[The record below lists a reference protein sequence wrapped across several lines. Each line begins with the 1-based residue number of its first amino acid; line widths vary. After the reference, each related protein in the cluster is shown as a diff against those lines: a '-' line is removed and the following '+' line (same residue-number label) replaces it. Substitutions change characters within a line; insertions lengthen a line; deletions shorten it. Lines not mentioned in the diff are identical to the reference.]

1 MYCNEL
7 ALHQAA
13 AVQNK
18 PSPSWLWNPSSFV
31 SSEKCIPQHP
41 LKNSFSTKFL
51 FKTRNLVI
59 RFKLHRKL
67 VGLSLTMLRIERTS
81 SEQTV
86 ALLLCYQASGYLSC
100 DTYWKGYLWIISV
113 GLGTYIPAFQ
123 RLHPSTTRSLPQV
136 SPVRCSTCNTK
147 LTRTITVV
155 LHLHSTVQ
163 PGFWFITSSN
173 HYCSKVTAEW
183 NINIKCP
190 EVLTALWDGYTRGS
204 QAAVQ
209 PHQGSCDHGVTL
221 VLGTKE
227 GDKALHPL
235 HRHPS
240 LFSSFYLWL
249 SWWLEENY
257 RVQQAHSC
265 PRLWGQESTHDGC
278 THFVHM
284 NSSTSVNDGSQSSR
298 LSRGAVWIN
307 IRLHPYSSLKSD

>member
-1 MYCNEL
+1 M
-7 ALHQAA
+7 
-13 AVQNK
+13 
-18 PSPSWLWNPSSFV
+18 
-31 SSEKCIPQHP
+31 
-41 LKNSFSTKFL
+41 
-51 FKTRNLVI
+51 
-59 RFKLHRKL
+59 
-67 VGLSLTMLRIERTS
+67 
-81 SEQTV
+81 

-173 HYCSKVTAEW
+173 YYCSKVTAEW
-183 NINIKCP
+183 N

-209 PHQGSCDHGVTL
+209 PHHGSCDHGVTL

-227 GDKALHPL
+227 GDSFAP
-235 HRHPS
+235 PS
-240 LFSSFYLWL
+240 QTLISFFIIL
-249 SWWLEENY
+249 S
-257 RVQQAHSC
+257 VA
-265 PRLWGQESTHDGC
+265 
-278 THFVHM
+278 
-284 NSSTSVNDGSQSSR
+284 
-298 LSRGAVWIN
+298 
-307 IRLHPYSSLKSD
+307 